1 MNMDSNIKNYR
12 KKSQQ
17 RDPNRASNY
26 DRIPPQ
32 AVDAEKS
39 VLGAM
44 FLSREAIGKVIEILD
59 EQSFYLEN
67 HRKIF
72 QIAVDLYDR
81 NEPVDIL
88 TVSEELKKHPAERT
102 GRPNEEV
109 DSPKNWLDEV
119 GGSYYLTELSE
130 SVPTAANVEHYA
142 RIVLEKA
149 LLRQL
154 ITVAADITEDSY
166 RADEDVFD
174 IIDRSEQRIFS
185 LSERRLR
192 KGFLTL
198 DSVLHETFE
207 EIEELHQRDT
217 GITGVPTGFAELDN
231 LTSGFQRS
239 DLIIIAGRPS
249 MGKTAFS
256 LNIARY
262 AAVEASV
269 PVGVFSLEMANYQL
283 AMRMLCSEARIN
295 SHLLRTGRLGEEDWP
310 KLSLAVGRLASA
322 PIYIDDSPGLSLL
335 ELRAKARRLKA
346 DKGLGMLIIDYL
358 QLLQGPKNAESRQQ
372 EISSISRSL
381 KALAKELNIPVV
393 ALSQLSRAVESRGGD
408 KRPMLSDLRESGAIE
423 QDADVVIFIYRP
435 ERYGET
441 MDKDG
446 NSLEGVAEIIVGKQR
461 NGPIGTTKLTFLDEY
476 ARFENPFFA
485 DMDVIPDV

>member
-1 MNMDSNIKNYR
+1 MSAMNYKKKN
-12 KKSQQ
+12 QQ

-26 DRIPPQ
+26 DRVPPQ
-32 AVDAEKS
+32 AIDAEKS

-44 FLSREAIGKVIEILD
+44 FLSRAAIGKVIEILD

-72 QIAVDLYDR
+72 RAAIDLYER

-88 TVSEELKKHPAERT
+88 TVSEEMKKHPASSGGNPGNNGDT
-102 GRPNEEV
+102 
-109 DSPKNWLDEV
+109 PKSWLDEV
-119 GGSYYLTELSE
+119 GGSYYLTELAE

-142 RIVLEKA
+142 KIVLEKA

-207 EIEELHQRDT
+207 EIEDLHRRDSSV
-217 GITGVPTGFAELDN
+217 TGVPTGFKDLDDI
-231 LTSGFQRS
+231 TSGFQRS

-256 LNIARY
+256 LNIARH
-262 AAVEASV
+262 AAVEAGV
-269 PVGVFSLEMANYQL
+269 PVGIFSLEMANYQL

-295 SHLLRTGRLGEEDWP
+295 SHLLRTGRLSKDDWP
-310 KLSLAVGRLASA
+310 KLSISVGKLAAA
-322 PIYIDDSPGLSLL
+322 PIYIDDSPSLNLL
-335 ELRAKARRLKA
+335 ELRAKARRLRA

-358 QLLQGPKNAESRQQ
+358 QLLQGPRNAESRQQ

-441 MDKDG
+441 VDKDG
-446 NSLEGVAEIIVGKQR
+446 NSIEGVAEIIIGKQR
-461 NGPIGTTKLTFLDEY
+461 NGPVGTVKLSFLSDY
-476 ARFENPFFA
+476 ARFENMFFS
-485 DMDVIPDV
+485 DIDVIPGV

>member
-1 MNMDSNIKNYR
+1 MEQTQKNYKNP
-12 KKSQQ
+12 KKIRREATQLSQ
-17 RDPNRASNY
+17 Y
-26 DRIPPQ
+26 DRVPPQ
-32 AVDAEKS
+32 ASDAEKS

-44 FLSREAIGKVIEILD
+44 LLSKEAIGKVLEILD
-59 EQSFYLEN
+59 DQAFYLEN

-72 QIAVDLYDR
+72 RVMIDLYDR
-81 NEPVDIL
+81 NDPVDIL
-88 TVSEELKKHPAERT
+88 TISEELKRHPSSASART
-102 GRPNEEV
+102 DDKSAV
-109 DSPKNWLDEV
+109 PKSWLDEV
-119 GGSYYLTELSE
+119 GGSYYLTELAE

-192 KGFLTL
+192 KGFQIL
-198 DSVLHETFE
+198 DTVLHETFE
-207 EIEELHQRDT
+207 EIEELHHKES
-217 GITGVPTGFAELDN
+217 GVTGVPTGFTELDN

-239 DLIIIAGRPS
+239 DLIVIAGRPS
-249 MGKTAFS
+249 MGKTALS
-256 LNIARY
+256 LNIARN
-262 AAVEASV
+262 AAVEAGI

-283 AMRMLCSEARIN
+283 AMRMLCSEARVN
-295 SHLLRTGRLGEEDWP
+295 SHLLRTGRLAEEDWP
-310 KLSLAVGRLASA
+310 KLSIVVGKLASA
-322 PIYIDDSPGLSLL
+322 PIFIDDTPGLGLL

-346 DKGLGMLIIDYL
+346 DKGLGLLIIDYM
-358 QLLQGPKNAESRQQ
+358 QLIRGPRNAESRQQ

-381 KALAKELNIPVV
+381 MALAKELNIPVV

-435 ERYGET
+435 ERYGEK
-441 MDKDG
+441 MDPAG
-446 NSLEGVAEIIVGKQR
+446 NSLEGVAEIIIGKQR
-461 NGPIGTTKLTFLDEY
+461 NGPVGTVKLTFLDEY
-476 ARFENPFFA
+476 ARFENTFF
-485 DMDVIPDV
+485 PDVDFVPEV